1 MEEQPNNVFQLKELS
16 SKASTR
22 KKLYRIVQKV
32 YDLPNFGPEMSQEYL
47 AELIKPECRYLKVLR
62 SQTNTV
68 PKGEKRNWSSVGA
81 FNLLVKTLQEKGKK
95 PCGFTHFAIPNIDWM
110 LRIIIWAD
118 PSVKE
123 QIIDRTTSNKR
134 AQSTRQKEI
143 ESQQVAVDPKYLPLF
158 IDRNAPKAW
167 PPCSARRSPAAR
179 SRTRTTASS
188 PTT

>member
-32 YDLPNFGPEMSQEYL
+32 YDLPNFGPVMSQEYL

-81 FNLLVKTLQEKGKK
+81 FNLLVKTL
-95 PCGFTHFAIPNIDWM
+95 
-110 LRIIIWAD
+110 
-118 PSVKE
+118 
-123 QIIDRTTSNKR
+123 
-134 AQSTRQKEI
+134 
-143 ESQQVAVDPKYLPLF
+143 
-158 IDRNAPKAW
+158 
-167 PPCSARRSPAAR
+167 
-179 SRTRTTASS
+179 
-188 PTT
+188 